1 MNLRTGFVLVFSL
14 LTLGLSACGD
24 GDNDNNNMVSPDVPP
39 PAFPMSEAQ
48 VVVNEGVEGVV
59 FSTQATSPNGNEISY
74 QLRGNDSDRFTLE
87 VDDAGMATLSFSFI
101 PNFELPFSV
110 DGNNI
115 YFVILDAAAIAAD
128 NSGVS
133 DVVSLPIQ
141 VIVADIDVG
150 IEQVALGLTMPLF
163 ATGAGDDSG
172 RLFVV
177 QQTGEIRI
185 LQLDTTPGPT
195 LLPEPFLDISSDV
208 STGGE
213 QGLLGLA
220 FAPNYGGDIDPDTEE
235 VEGIEDRFYV
245 NLTNTDGDTEIR
257 EYRVSGGDANEADL
271 SSGRILLTIP
281 QPFPNHN
288 GGWIGFGPDGFLYI
302 ATGDGGSGG
311 DPQNNAQNRENLL
324 GAILRIDPFSDDFP
338 DDDTRNYAIPE
349 TNPFLDED
357 DNASN
362 EIFAY
367 GLRNP
372 FRASFDRELGNFYI
386 GDVGQSQA
394 EEINRIPNG
403 SLGGENFGWNAFEGT
418 LPFPNEDEQNPLQP
432 EGAVADFPIIE
443 YRHEDQPTGGASVVG
458 GYVHRGDVLD
468 LKGEYVFSDFV
479 SGNVWSVPVG
489 LLADG
494 FTLEMED
501 FTVRTEALT
510 TAPSGPVDGISSFGE
525 DDDGNLYI
533 VSLFRGEIYRI
544 VDDLSDPF
552 VPEAP

>member
-1 MNLRTGFVLVFSL
+1 MNLRTCFFMMFGL
-14 LTLGLSACGD
+14 LALGLSACGD
-24 GDNDNNNMVSPDVPP
+24 DNNGNINTVSPDVLP
-39 PAFPMSEAQ
+39 PAFTTSEAQ
-48 VVVNEGVEGVV
+48 VVVNEGVEGVI
-59 FSTQATSPNGNEISY
+59 FSTQAISPDGNEVFY
-74 QLRGNDSDRFTLE
+74 QVRGNDSDRFTLE
-87 VDDAGMATLSFSFI
+87 TDDAGVATLSFSFI

-110 DGNNI
+110 DGNNV
-115 YFVILDAAAIAAD
+115 YFVILDAAARAAD
-128 NSGVS
+128 NSGTS
-133 DVVSLPIQ
+133 EVVSLPIQ

-150 IEQVALGLTMPLF
+150 TEQVALGLDMPLF
-163 ATGAGDDSG
+163 ATGAGDNSN

-177 QQTGEIRI
+177 EQTGQVRI
-185 LQLDTTPGPT
+185 IQLDTMPGPT
-195 LLPEPFLDISSDV
+195 LLAEPFLDVSSDV
-208 STGGE
+208 STGAE

-220 FAPNYGGDIDPDTEE
+220 FAPNYGGDTDPDTEE

-257 EYRVSGGDANEADL
+257 EYRVSGGDANRADL
-271 SSGRILLTIP
+271 SSGRVLLTIP

-338 DDDTRNYAIPE
+338 ADDARNYAIPAN
-349 TNPFLDED
+349 NPFLDED
-357 DNASN
+357 DEAAD

-372 FRASFDRELGNFYI
+372 FRASFDRELGNLYI

-394 EEINRIPNG
+394 EEVNRIPDG
-403 SLGGENFGWNAFEGT
+403 STGGENFGWNAFEGT
-418 LPFPNEDEQNPLQP
+418 LPFPNEQEQNPLQP
-432 EGAVADFPIIE
+432 DGSAADFPIIE

-494 FTLEMED
+494 FTREMED

-510 TAPSGPVDGISSFGE
+510 TSPTGPINGISSFGE